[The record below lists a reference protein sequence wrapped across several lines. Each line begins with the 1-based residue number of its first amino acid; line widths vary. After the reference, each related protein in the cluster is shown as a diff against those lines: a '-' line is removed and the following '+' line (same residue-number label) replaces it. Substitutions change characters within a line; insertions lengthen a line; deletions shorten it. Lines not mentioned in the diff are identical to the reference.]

1 MESVILRKLKIV
13 QDAKGDIAE
22 VERQL
27 DEGQIEE
34 AIDIA
39 KETALPSIRIWIAG
53 AGSLRRHLHGSWSM
67 YTASGSSASPSSPTN
82 IGVLLCFRS
91 CTQIACSLNNTMGA
105 AT

>member
-39 KETALPSIRIWIAG
+39 KETALPSIRILDSWCGLTQTALTWLMEHVHGQWIKCQPFQPDQYRCVVVLPVVYTD
-53 AGSLRRHLHGSWSM
+53 SLQS
-67 YTASGSSASPSSPTN
+67 
-82 IGVLLCFRS
+82 
-91 CTQIACSLNNTMGA
+91 Q
-105 AT
+105 